1 MYNRKKCISVFI
13 IILMYA
19 ALDFGGKVFTDK
31 IYSPIVL
38 YLGFIILTYD
48 YLKNLN
54 NIVHLQ
60 VWFIQMS
67 VCRLYKTAGSI

>member
-38 YLGFIILTYD
+38 YLGFIILT
-48 YLKNLN
+48 
-54 NIVHLQ
+54 
-60 VWFIQMS
+60 
-67 VCRLYKTAGSI
+67 

>member
-31 IYSPIVL
+31 IYSPID
-38 YLGFIILTYD
+38 I
-48 YLKNLN
+48 
-54 NIVHLQ
+54 
-60 VWFIQMS
+60 
-67 VCRLYKTAGSI
+67 